1 MVLLAVYTDADE
13 MRHFL
18 IQNTWR
24 TKQFFEVD
32 EAYFTGCE
40 ATVYFIRTPQTAVP
54 DGLGASTGFSW
65 VEADSG
71 NCPDMATGENM

>member
-1 MVLLAVYTDADE
+1 MVLLAVYTDADG

-24 TKQFFEVD
+24 TKQFFEVN
-32 EAYFTGCE
+32 ETYLRGCHATIYF
-40 ATVYFIRTPQTAVP
+40 VRTPQTAVP
-54 DGLGASTGFSW
+54 VGRGASTGFSW

-71 NCPDMATGENM
+71 NCSDAAAGENM